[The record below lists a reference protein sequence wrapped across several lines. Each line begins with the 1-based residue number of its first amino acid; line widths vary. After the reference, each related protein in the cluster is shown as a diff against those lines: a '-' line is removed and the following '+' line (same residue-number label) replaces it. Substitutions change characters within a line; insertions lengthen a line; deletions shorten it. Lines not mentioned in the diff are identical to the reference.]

1 MNANVSAN
9 DGSERL
15 REHNMVTS
23 PAVEIFCNDCGG
35 RAPQALSFRKARLN
49 RLAVVRLAN
58 KIRGTVNITGG
69 TRKSTLAANY
79 HFATANSAIVFTGK
93 RGNLAGMNISDLRW
107 VSLPVVQAFA
117 VAQDQVWAKRRA
129 YAAIFRWQR
138 GQGRARQ

>member
-49 RLAVVRLAN
+49 RFSRCSPREQN
-58 KIRGTVNITGG
+58 PGYSKYHWWNSEVNTC
-69 TRKSTLAANY
+69 RELS
-79 HFATANSAIVFTGK
+79 
-93 RGNLAGMNISDLRW
+93 
-107 VSLPVVQAFA
+107 
-117 VAQDQVWAKRRA
+117 
-129 YAAIFRWQR
+129 FRHR
-138 GQGRARQ
+138 EFSHCFHRQER